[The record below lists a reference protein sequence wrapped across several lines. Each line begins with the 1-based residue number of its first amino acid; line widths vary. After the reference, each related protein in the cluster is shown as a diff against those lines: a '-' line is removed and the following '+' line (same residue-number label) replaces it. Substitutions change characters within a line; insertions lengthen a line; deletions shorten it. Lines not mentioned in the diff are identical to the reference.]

1 MQTSEQTNIQTNVQA
16 AVAIIQA
23 FVPDR
28 RILLLRRA
36 VTPDDP
42 WSGHFA
48 FPGGRLEPEDENLL
62 ATAIRETGEET
73 GILLKKKYLTTELP
87 PQPAGQNLTFP
98 SYLWVQPYLFT
109 LPVLQSM
116 KLDSTEIQS
125 AQWLK
130 AIDFTNK
137 KQHIKTEILPGKI
150 LPVFPLD
157 DYYLWGFTYR
167 LMETLLTR

>member
-1 MQTSEQTNIQTNVQA
+1 MIQTNIQA

-36 VTPDDP
+36 VNPDDP

-62 ATAIRETGEET
+62 ATSIRETREET
-73 GILLKKKYLTTELP
+73 GILLKKEYLTTELLP
-87 PQPAGQNLTFP
+87 EPAGQNF
-98 SYLWVQPYLFT
+98 SSSIWVQPYLFT
-109 LPVLQSM
+109 LPALQNM

-130 AIDFTNK
+130 AIDFTDK

-150 LPVFPLD
+150 LPAFPLD

-167 LMETLLTR
+167 VMGTLLTG